1 MMLSQPTTVRTA
13 WTPWVLAIA
22 GFWLSSNLVLDFLV
36 MPVMYVS
43 GMAADTSFPAAGY
56 SLFWSF
62 NRMELLCAAVILTGV
77 LALRHRP
84 QEFEVC
90 RSGSRCRWALVFGAV
105 LLGLTLVDTYVLT
118 PEMGALAFT
127 LEASGQAALTP
138 VMAGMHS
145 LYWMFE
151 VGKLVCLGGLG
162 WLCLSDLR
170 STETACA
177 AIDVMA

>member
-1 MMLSQPTTVRTA
+1 MLSQHTPVRTA
-13 WTPWVLAIA
+13 WFPWVLAIA

-43 GMAADTSFPAAGY
+43 GMAADTNFAPAGY

-62 NRMELLCAAVILTGV
+62 NRVELLCAAMLLSGV
-77 LALRHRP
+77 LALYHRP

-90 RSGSRCRWALVFGAV
+90 QGGSRCRWALGFSAV

-118 PEMGALAFT
+118 PEMGALAFS
-127 LEASGQAALTP
+127 LEASAQAALTP

-145 LYWMFE
+145 LYWLLE
-151 VGKLVCLGGLG
+151 VGKLVCLGGLS
-162 WLCLSDLR
+162 WLCLRDLR
-170 STETACA
+170 LPTDPHATTKAT
-177 AIDVMA
+177 V

>member
-1 MMLSQPTTVRTA
+1 MLSQQTTTRTT

-43 GMAADTSFPAAGY
+43 GMAADTGFAAAGY

-62 NRMELLCAAVILTGV
+62 NRVELLCAAVLLTGV

-90 RSGSRCRWALVFGAV
+90 RSGSRCRWALTFSAV

-118 PEMGALAFT
+118 PEMGAMAFA
-127 LEASGQAALTP
+127 LENTARAALTP

-145 LYWMFE
+145 LYWLLE
-151 VGKLVCLGGLG
+151 VGKLACLGGLG

-170 STETACA
+170 STDTACA
-177 AIDVMA
+177 TVDVLA